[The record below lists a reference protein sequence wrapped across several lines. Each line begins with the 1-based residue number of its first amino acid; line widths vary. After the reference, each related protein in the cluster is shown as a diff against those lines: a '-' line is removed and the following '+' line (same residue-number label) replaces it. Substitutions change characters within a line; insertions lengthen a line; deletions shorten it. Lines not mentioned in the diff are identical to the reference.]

1 MLVLEDDLTA
11 LTGGVWE
18 AFLGLTAEPVPPDDA
33 VVGSCYSSCVH
44 ISGAWEGSVNLV
56 LPEPLARTVA
66 AAMFDLPPSDVSA
79 EDLTDAVGE
88 LANIIGGNVKG
99 MIDEPCELSLPVVA
113 AGPGISLSIP
123 GAEVLQSVTLSSG
136 GHAFQVAVHARPTPR
151 TPRSEP

>member
-56 LPEPLARTVA
+56 LPEALARTVA
-66 AAMFDLPPSDVSA
+66 AAMFDLPPADVSA
-79 EDLTDAVGE
+79 DDLTDAVGE

-99 MIDEPCELSLPVVA
+99 FVSDTDSTWSLSLPVVS
-113 AGPGISLSIP
+113 AGVLCVPASRLMT
-123 GAEVLQSVTLSSG
+123 EVLFTYEGRTLVCQIREHLG
-136 GHAFQVAVHARPTPR
+136 
-151 TPRSEP
+151 